1 MMAAYQVIKKK
12 KNRKNPEEKKKA
24 KIHTGSLYE
33 EIKIL

>member
-1 MMAAYQVIKKK
+1 MAAYQVIKKK
-12 KNRKNPEEKKKA
+12 KNNRKNPEEKKKA

>member
-1 MMAAYQVIKKK
+1 MMAAYQVIKKN
-12 KNRKNPEEKKKA
+12 NRKNPEEKKKA